1 MRYSTPAIGYI
12 NIKKDRHTFHLT
24 RIKRVWVSYCFVVLS
39 GCTIITDTS
48 SELDDYSGSNEFPL
62 TDEDIN
68 LTSKALLTSDNGSS
82 DANSLQFKTPLQS
95 PLDMDDQGAPEP
107 SQGLW
112 KLLRASLQLD
122 HRTDEKRVR
131 QEIRW
136 LQKHP
141 EYWQRLAPRMQR
153 YLPFILDQIEARGLP
168 AELALLPIVE
178 SALDPYAFSPYGA
191 SGLWQFMRPTAEQY
205 GLRINDHY
213 DGRRDIV
220 SSTTA
225 ALDFLQDLYRRF
237 EDWPLAL
244 AAYNAGGGTVSKA
257 IRRGKTR
264 DFFSL
269 QLPNETKTYVPRLLA
284 ISAIAADPQA
294 YGIELPIIE
303 DKDPFRVID
312 LPSPFDVAVVA
323 QVLKLEISD
332 IYSFNPALK
341 RSQWTEK
348 TPLRLVIP
356 ESYPRE
362 ISNTEAAELLDA
374 VSVNNRQALRNIVVK
389 SGDTLS
395 EIAAAHN
402 TSSQHLM
409 NLNRLN
415 SSVLQIGQQL
425 RVPGASQLSRS
436 RPARTQTYVVRP
448 GDSLWRIARQGG
460 FTIGTL
466 VKLNEIGRSEVL
478 GIGQELQI
486 PATDA
491 LVFESGKAPSQVR
504 KINYRVRSG
513 DSLSRIAQRFG
524 IRVSDIVGWNNI
536 RLQKYL
542 QPGQG
547 LTLYIDVVGG

>member
-1 MRYSTPAIGYI
+1 MRCSTPAIGYI

-24 RIKRVWVSYCFVVLS
+24 RIKRVWVTSCFVVLL
-39 GCTIITDTS
+39 GCTSITDTS

-62 TDEDIN
+62 TDVDIN
-68 LTSKALLTSDNGSS
+68 LTSKDLLTSDNGSS
-82 DANSLQFKTPLQS
+82 DTNSLQFKTPLQS

-269 QLPNETKTYVPRLLA
+269 QLPNETKASLC
-284 ISAIAADPQA
+284 
-294 YGIELPIIE
+294 GI
-303 DKDPFRVID
+303 
-312 LPSPFDVAVVA
+312 
-323 QVLKLEISD
+323 
-332 IYSFNPALK
+332 
-341 RSQWTEK
+341 
-348 TPLRLVIP
+348 
-356 ESYPRE
+356 
-362 ISNTEAAELLDA
+362 
-374 VSVNNRQALRNIVVK
+374 
-389 SGDTLS
+389 
-395 EIAAAHN
+395 
-402 TSSQHLM
+402 
-409 NLNRLN
+409 
-415 SSVLQIGQQL
+415 
-425 RVPGASQLSRS
+425 
-436 RPARTQTYVVRP
+436 
-448 GDSLWRIARQGG
+448 DS
-460 FTIGTL
+460 
-466 VKLNEIGRSEVL
+466 
-478 GIGQELQI
+478 
-486 PATDA
+486 
-491 LVFESGKAPSQVR
+491 
-504 KINYRVRSG
+504 
-513 DSLSRIAQRFG
+513 
-524 IRVSDIVGWNNI
+524 
-536 RLQKYL
+536 
-542 QPGQG
+542 
-547 LTLYIDVVGG
+547 